1 MSELKDFLKSN
12 VVKDLTEEVII
23 SDRFKDKDGIIL
35 KFKIKALSD
44 NDYSE
49 LQKSC
54 MKCSKK
60 GVREFDNGRFRRMLV
75 ILGTVDPNF
84 EDAVSVK
91 ELGLVTPEDYVKA
104 VLLPGEIEA
113 LGESI
118 LNLSGFKDMEELR
131 QEAKN

>member
-1 MSELKDFLKSN
+1 
-12 VVKDLTEEVII
+12 
-23 SDRFKDKDGIIL
+23 
-35 KFKIKALSD
+35 
-44 NDYSE
+44 
-49 LQKSC
+49 
-54 MKCSKK
+54 
-60 GVREFDNGRFRRMLV
+60 MLV